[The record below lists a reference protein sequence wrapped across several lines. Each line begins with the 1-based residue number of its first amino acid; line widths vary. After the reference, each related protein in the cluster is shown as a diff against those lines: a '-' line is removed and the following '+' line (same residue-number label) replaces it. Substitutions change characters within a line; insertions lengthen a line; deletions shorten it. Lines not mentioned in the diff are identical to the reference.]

1 MALAG
6 LQANQIITMFDV
18 FSLTQT
24 CSNANA
30 MVATNRRERWALPC
44 PLVSYLY
51 PFPWTDV
58 TVGLKLNMLLS
69 HYSTVGGA
77 QGGCLLK
84 SGSRHIH
91 SSHKRAVKLCL
102 TSLWPC
108 SRVWSSSSPKGNPC
122 LALDICAPA
131 PCRSRTRSV

>member
-30 MVATNRRERWALPC
+30 MVATNGREREMGLLC
-44 PLVSYLY
+44 SLVSYLY

-58 TVGLKLNMLLS
+58 TVGLKLLRFEKVRNESELS
-69 HYSTVGGA
+69 VLIERLFGLYIELQEDTPNPRLEGYDYNTLILS
-77 QGGCLLK
+77 
-84 SGSRHIH
+84 
-91 SSHKRAVKLCL
+91 L
-102 TSLWPC
+102 T
-108 SRVWSSSSPKGNPC
+108 
-122 LALDICAPA
+122 PA
-131 PCRSRTRSV
+131 WISECIL